1 MKTQSL
7 GGSTL
12 VVSRL
17 AYGCWRLNGSE
28 GAPPPADGSATG
40 KRAVHAALD
49 AGYTFFDLAD
59 IYGGGECERIF
70 GEALRERPGVRDR
83 IVVASKCGIRR
94 AGEPDGA
101 VGRYDFSGAW
111 IEASVEGSLRR
122 LGIETL
128 DLLMLHRPDYLMDPA
143 EVAGAF
149 TRLRE
154 AGKVRE
160 FGVSNFRTSQVVALQ
175 QACDRPLVTH
185 QVEVSL
191 AHLTAL
197 EDGTLDQ
204 CLMEGMTPT
213 AWSPLGRGQLGD
225 GDLAGLSREA
235 VARVA
240 RVWAALDALAPVYGV
255 ERTVLAVAWLLK
267 HPTAMVPVVGSVTPA
282 RIATLA
288 RADEVNLS
296 RDDWYRLLVA
306 SRGERLP

>member
-1 MKTQSL
+1 MKSQPL
-7 GGSTL
+7 GGSAL

-28 GAPPPADGSATG
+28 GSAPPSDGSATG

-70 GEALRERPGVRDR
+70 GEALRERPGVRER

-94 AGEPDGA
+94 AGEPDGV
-101 VGRYDFSGAW
+101 VGRYDFSAAY

-122 LGIETL
+122 LGLETL
-128 DLLMLHRPDYLMDPA
+128 DLLMLHRPDYLMDPD

-149 TRLRE
+149 ARLRA

-160 FGVSNFRTSQVVALQ
+160 FGVSNFRTSQVTALQ
-175 QACDRPLVTH
+175 RACSFPLVT
-185 QVEVSL
+185 QQIEVSL

-204 CLMEGMTPT
+204 CLMEGITPT
-213 AWSPLGRGQLGD
+213 AWSPLARGQLGD
-225 GDLAGLSREA
+225 ADLAGLKPEA

-240 RVWAALDALAPVYGV
+240 RVWAVLDALAPAYGV
-255 ERTVLAVAWLLK
+255 KRTVLALAWLLK
-267 HPTAMVPVVGSVTPA
+267 HPTAMVPVVGSVTPT

>member
-7 GGSTL
+7 GGSAL

-28 GAPPPADGSATG
+28 GAPVPADGSATG

-49 AGYTFFDLAD
+49 AGFTFFDLAD

-94 AGEPDGA
+94 SNEPVGA
-101 VGRYDFSGAW
+101 VGRYDFSAAY

-149 TRLRE
+149 SRLRE

-191 AHLTAL
+191 VHLAGL

-204 CLMEGMTPT
+204 CLIEGMTPT

-225 GDLAGLSREA
+225 GALAGLKPEA

-240 RVWAALDALAPVYGV
+240 RVWAVLDALAPAYGV

-282 RIATLA
+282 RIAALA

-296 RDDWYRLLVA
+296 RDDWYQLLVA

>member
-1 MKTQSL
+1 MKTLLLGRSSL
-7 GGSTL
+7 A
-12 VVSRL
+12 VSRL
-17 AYGCWRLNGSE
+17 AYGCWRLAGSE
-28 GAPPPADGSATG
+28 GAAPPADGDATG

-70 GEALRERPGVRDR
+70 GSVLKDRPGTRDR

-94 AGEPDGA
+94 LGEPAGA
-101 VGRYDFSGAW
+101 VGRYDFSAAY

-122 LGIETL
+122 MGLETM

-143 EVAGAF
+143 EVAEAF
-149 TRLRE
+149 LRLR
-154 AGKVRE
+154 ASGKVRE
-160 FGVSNFRTSQVVALQ
+160 FGVSNFRPSQVTALQ
-175 QACDRPLVTH
+175 RACGFPLVTH

-191 AHLTAL
+191 VHTAGL

-204 CLMEGMTPT
+204 CLMDGMTPT

-225 GDLAGLSREA
+225 GELTGLGAAVQSRAE
-235 VARVA
+235 RVRA
-240 RVWAALDALAPVYGV
+240 ELDVLAPSYGV
-255 ERTVLAVAWLLK
+255 SRTQLAVAWLLK
-267 HPTAMVPVVGSVTPA
+267 HPTAMVPVVGSVNPV
-282 RIATLA
+282 RIAALA
-288 RADEVNLS
+288 KAASVEIS

>member
-1 MKTQSL
+1 MKTQLLGRSSL
-7 GGSTL
+7 A
-12 VVSRL
+12 VSRL
-17 AYGCWRLNGSE
+17 AYGE
-28 GAPPPADGSATG
+28 GAPPPADGDDTG

-70 GEALRERPGVRDR
+70 GAALKERPAARDQ

-94 AGEPDGA
+94 LGEPAGA
-101 VGRYDFSGAW
+101 VGRYDFSAAYV
-111 IEASVEGSLRR
+111 EASVEGSLKRMG
-122 LGIETL
+122 LGTM
-128 DLLMLHRPDYLMDPA
+128 DRLMLHRPDYLMDPA

-149 TRLRE
+149 VRLRA

-160 FGVSNFRTSQVVALQ
+160 FGVSNFRPSQLTALQ
-175 QACDRPLVTH
+175 RACGFPLVTH

-191 AHLTAL
+191 IHMAAL

-204 CLMEGMTPT
+204 CLIDGITPT

-225 GDLAGLSREA
+225 GPLTGLPAEAQARAERVRAELDL
-235 VARVA
+235 
-240 RVWAALDALAPVYGV
+240 LAPTYGV
-255 ERTVLAVAWLLK
+255 GRTELAVAWLLK
-267 HPTAMVPVVGSVTPA
+267 HPTAMVPVVGSVNPA
-282 RIATLA
+282 RIAALA
-288 RADEVNLS
+288 KAASVEIS

>member
-1 MKTQSL
+1 MKTQLLGRSSL
-7 GGSTL
+7 A
-12 VVSRL
+12 VSRL
-17 AYGCWRLNGSE
+17 AYGCWRLAGSE
-28 GAPPPADGSATG
+28 GAPPPADGDATG

-59 IYGGGECERIF
+59 IYGRGECERIF
-70 GEALRERPGVRDR
+70 GAALKERPGTRDR

-94 AGEPDGA
+94 LGEPAGA
-101 VGRYDFSGAW
+101 VGRYDFSAAH

-122 LGIETL
+122 MGIETM

-149 TRLRE
+149 VRLRA

-160 FGVSNFRTSQVVALQ
+160 FGVSNFRPSQLTALQ
-175 QACDRPLVTH
+175 RACGFPLVTH

-191 AHLTAL
+191 IHPVAL

-204 CLMEGMTPT
+204 CLVDGITPT

-225 GDLAGLSREA
+225 GPLTGLPAEA
-235 VARVA
+235 QARA
-240 RVWAALDALAPVYGV
+240 ERVRAELDVLAPIYGV
-255 ERTVLAVAWLLK
+255 GRTELAVAWLLK
-267 HPTAMVPVVGSVTPA
+267 HPTAMVPVVGSVSPG
-282 RIATLA
+282 RIAALA
-288 RADEVNLS
+288 KAASVEVS

>member
-1 MKTQSL
+1 MKTQLL
-7 GGSTL
+7 GRSSL

-17 AYGCWRLNGSE
+17 AYGCWRLAGSE
-28 GAPPPADGSATG
+28 GAAPPTDGDATG

-59 IYGGGECERIF
+59 IYGRGECERIF
-70 GEALRERPGVRDR
+70 GAALKERAGARDG

-94 AGEPDGA
+94 LGEPAGA
-101 VGRYDFSGAW
+101 VGRYDFSAAH

-122 LGIETL
+122 MGVETM

-149 TRLRE
+149 VRLRA

-160 FGVSNFRTSQVVALQ
+160 FGVSNFRASQVTALQ
-175 QACDRPLVTH
+175 RACGFPLVTH

-191 AHLTAL
+191 IHTAAL

-204 CLMEGMTPT
+204 CLMDGITPT

-225 GDLAGLSREA
+225 GPLTGLSAEA
-235 VARVA
+235 QARA
-240 RVWAALDALAPVYGV
+240 ERVRAELDVLAKGYGV
-255 ERTVLAVAWLLK
+255 GRTELAVAWLLK
-267 HPTAMVPVVGSVTPA
+267 HPTAMVPVVGSVNPA

-288 RADEVNLS
+288 KATAVEVS